1 MSVDQELKIP
11 PELDY
16 IMQACRAVSKDKLQD
31 ALWLMKE
38 GLRENSGIAEQ
49 IDTSLFIA
57 LLRALV
63 VDLEI
68 RSEEHFGPFTR
79 RGSKPD

>member
-1 MSVDQELKIP
+1 MACKQLGVLLMSEDQELKIP

-16 IMQACRAVSKDKLQD
+16 IMQACRAVSTDRLHD

-38 GLRENSGIAEQ
+38 GLRESSGIAEQ

-57 LLRALV
+57 LLRAFS
-63 VDLEI
+63 
-68 RSEEHFGPFTR
+68 R
-79 RGSKPD
+79 